1 MKCYK
6 CKTILERE
14 AVFCPK
20 CGVKVKR
27 KYFLRI
33 LLFFLLI
40 VLFLCI
46 GFFVYYQ
53 QEKKNAREAVIEF
66 LEAYQRADELECGKF
81 LYNNF
86 SNAAIEFSETE
97 KLLAKGVGY
106 KIGECQ
112 WGDGKM
118 CVKVEIENMDFQQV
132 FEALLG
138 MKEDIAEDELNSRIS
153 QVQEKGE
160 NRRSFECD
168 VFVYKVDGEWK
179 VSMTEELSNALHG
192 GLNEYVDSAINGE
205 VEQ

>member
-27 KYFLRI
+27 KYLLRI
-33 LLFFLLI
+33 MLFFLLI

-112 WGDGKM
+112 CLK
-118 CVKVEIENMDFQQV
+118 
-132 FEALLG
+132 
-138 MKEDIAEDELNSRIS
+138 S
-153 QVQEKGE
+153 QSLVQS
-160 NRRSFECD
+160 N
-168 VFVYKVDGEWK
+168 
-179 VSMTEELSNALHG
+179 LS
-192 GLNEYVDSAINGE
+192 
-205 VEQ
+205 

>member
-1 MKCYK
+1 
-6 CKTILERE
+6 
-14 AVFCPK
+14 
-20 CGVKVKR
+20 
-27 KYFLRI
+27 
-33 LLFFLLI
+33 
-40 VLFLCI
+40 
-46 GFFVYYQ
+46 
-53 QEKKNAREAVIEF
+53 
-66 LEAYQRADELECGKF
+66 
-81 LYNNF
+81 
-86 SNAAIEFSETE
+86 
-97 KLLAKGVGY
+97 
-106 KIGECQ
+106 
-112 WGDGKM
+112 M

-168 VFVYKVDGEWK
+168 VFVYKVDEEWK